1 VQLINAIPPVIDTE
15 QYDAWKKQWASQE
28 GLDIHSY
35 INDQCHPEQML
46 LFSTLFF
53 PTFVV
58 SQGGVFLERNFSVE
72 TFARCLNLASRDMA
86 EAERLL
92 NYVKLY
98 DVFGQYGDGVS
109 HSIFLQLCEVIGFAW
124 RMVLKEKFP
133 DKLFSVEV
141 SNSDENYGPVVTFYQ
156 VKCEKRER

>member
-1 VQLINAIPPVIDTE
+1 MQLINSIPLVIDTE
-15 QYDAWKKQWASQE
+15 PYDVWKQQWANQE

-35 INDQCHPEQML
+35 INDQCHPEQILM
-46 LFSTLFF
+46 FSTLLF
-53 PTFVV
+53 PAFVV
-58 SQGGVFLERNFSVE
+58 SEEGVFLERNFSDE
-72 TFARCLNLASRDMA
+72 TFARCMSLAYGDMA

-92 NYVKLY
+92 NYVKIY

-109 HSIFLQLCEVIGFAW
+109 ANVFLQLCEVIGFAW

-133 DKLFSVEV
+133 DRFFNVEV

-156 VKCEKRER
+156 VKQ

>member
-1 VQLINAIPPVIDTE
+1 MPPGT
-15 QYDAWKKQWASQE
+15 DA
-28 GLDIHSY
+28 GVFDVFLPD
-35 INDQCHPEQML
+35 
-46 LFSTLFF
+46 
-53 PTFVV
+53 VRRV
-58 SQGGVFLERNFSVE
+58 SRGVFLERNFSVE
-72 TFARCLNLASRDMA
+72 TLARCLSLASHDMA

-109 HSIFLQLCEVIGFAW
+109 TAIFLQLCEVIGFAW

-156 VKCEKRER
+156 VKK